1 VTPSG
6 TDTRS
11 GRNHAGYDRSDTTGT
26 GRASRSRYDTDHP
39 LPRPLAPG
47 ARTRRPGR
55 RRRASRGP
63 RLLRP
68 GDPRYRSLTLLLALG
83 LLFGVVVLR
92 LGYVQTIGAR
102 QYVAYGEDQRTE
114 PIALPAARGTIFDRN
129 GKDLALST
137 PAKSVGADPSVIGD
151 RALAARRLARALRL
165 PAHQVATKL
174 ATDTHFVYLGRQV
187 EDEVARRVKDLDI
200 PGVLVFDESARLLP
214 AGDMARSVLGS
225 VDLDNVGVSGLEL
238 RYDDELSGDPGE
250 YMVERDLDGRT
261 IPGGRHLIDP
271 AEPGD
276 DIVLTIDR
284 SLQYAT
290 EGILAE
296 QVRSVGARAGWAA
309 VMDPRTGEVLA
320 LANVET
326 DPQTHAVANTGNNLA
341 VTQNFEPG
349 SVNKVI
355 TMSAGLE
362 EGLVAPDSVL
372 QVPDS
377 LRVADHVY
385 TDAHSHPAWM
395 TAGQILAQSSNI
407 GTIEIA
413 QKMGMERLD
422 EYLRR
427 FGFGQVTNLGLPHE
441 EPGILL
447 DRHNWSGTSIGSVP
461 IGQGI
466 SVTAMQMLIAYNTI
480 ANDGVAVPPTLL
492 KATFDAEGERHPAP
506 PGEGRRVVSPT
517 TAAHIRGMLAQA
529 VTSGTGKAA
538 AIEGYDA
545 GGKTGTARKPQP
557 GGGYR
562 DARGRYHYVSTFAG
576 FIPAGN
582 PRVSIIVVID
592 EPTTSPYASDVAA
605 PAFAKIGR
613 QALRAMRIPPPAGA
627 GVGTQ
632 PTAEEQKVRAEP
644 VADPTTTATAP
655 TTTTTTAPTST
666 TTTTVPG
673 AAAPGGRQPAA
684 TATSVPTRGH

>member
-1 VTPSG
+1 M
-6 TDTRS
+6 
-11 GRNHAGYDRSDTTGT
+11 
-26 GRASRSRYDTDHP
+26 
-39 LPRPLAPG
+39 
-47 ARTRRPGR
+47 
-55 RRRASRGP
+55 
-63 RLLRP
+63 
-68 GDPRYRSLTLLLALG
+68 LG

-137 PAKSVGADPSVIGD
+137 PTKSVGADPSVIGD
-151 RALAARRLARALRL
+151 PAVVARRLARALGL
-165 PAHQVATKL
+165 PAKEVATKL
-174 ATDTHFVYLGRQV
+174 ASDTHFVYLARQV
-187 EDEVARRVKDLDI
+187 DDEVAKRVKRLDI

-214 AGDMARSVLGS
+214 AGDMARALLGG

-290 EGILAE
+290 EGIIAD
-296 QVRSVGARAGWAA
+296 QVRAVGARAGWAA

-320 LANVET
+320 MANVEA
-326 DPQTHAVANTGNNLA
+326 DPRTHAVTNTGNNLA

-362 EGLVAPDSVL
+362 EELVAPDTVL
-372 QVPDS
+372 QVPDT

-385 TDAHSHPAWM
+385 TDAHSHPSSM
-395 TAGQILAQSSNI
+395 TASQVLAQSSNI

-413 QKMGMERLD
+413 QRVGMERLD
-422 EYLRR
+422 DYLRR

-447 DRHNWSGTSIGSVP
+447 DRDNWSGTSIGSVP

-492 KATFDAEGERHPAP
+492 KATFDADGERHPAP

-517 TAAHIRGMLAQA
+517 TAAYVREMLAQA
-529 VTSGTGKAA
+529 VTSGTGEAA

-545 GGKTGTARKPQP
+545 AGKTGTARKPQP

-562 DARGRYHYVSTFAG
+562 DARGKYHYVSTFAG

-592 EPTTSPYASDVAA
+592 EPTTSPYAADVAA
-605 PAFAKIGR
+605 PAFARIGR
-613 QALRAMRIPPPAGA
+613 QALRTMRIPPPASAGA
-627 GVGTQ
+627 AGTQ
-632 PTAEEQKVRAEP
+632 PTPEESKVRAAP
-644 VADPTTTATAP
+644 VAEP
-655 TTTTTTAPTST
+655 TTTTTAPTTTTMTTTVPANT

-673 AAAPGGRQPAA
+673 AAAPGGQQPAA
-684 TATSVPTRGH
+684 STTSVPTRGR

>member
-1 VTPSG
+1 M
-6 TDTRS
+6 
-11 GRNHAGYDRSDTTGT
+11 
-26 GRASRSRYDTDHP
+26 
-39 LPRPLAPG
+39 
-47 ARTRRPGR
+47 
-55 RRRASRGP
+55 
-63 RLLRP
+63 
-68 GDPRYRSLTLLLALG
+68 LG
-83 LLFGVVVLR
+83 ILFGVVVLR

-137 PAKSVGADPSVIGD
+137 PAKSVGADPSVISD
-151 RALAARRLARALRL
+151 RASAARRLAGALRL
-165 PAHQVATKL
+165 PAKEVAAKL
-174 ATDTHFVYLGRQV
+174 ASDTHFVYLGRQV
-187 EDEVARRVKDLDI
+187 DDEVAKRVKDLDI

-214 AGDMARSVLGS
+214 AGDMARALLGS

-290 EGILAE
+290 EGILAD
-296 QVRSVGARAGWAA
+296 QVRAVGGRAGWAA

-320 LANVET
+320 LANVEA
-326 DPQTHAVANTGNNLA
+326 DPRAHAVANTGNNLA

-362 EGLVAPDSVL
+362 EGLVAPDTVL
-372 QVPDS
+372 QVPDT

-385 TDAHSHPAWM
+385 TDAHSQPSQM
-395 TAGQILAQSSNI
+395 TASQILAQSSNI

-413 QKMGMERLD
+413 QRVGMERLD
-422 EYLRR
+422 KYLRR
-427 FGFGQVTNLGLPHE
+427 FGFGQVTDLRLPHE

-447 DRHNWSGTSIGSVP
+447 DRHDWSGTSIGSVP

-466 SVTAMQMLIAYNTI
+466 SVTAMQMLMAYNTI

-492 KATFDAEGERHPAP
+492 KATFDAEGERHAAP
-506 PGEGRRVVSPT
+506 PGEGRRVMSPT
-517 TAAHIRGMLAQA
+517 TAAYVREMLAQA

-538 AIEGYDA
+538 AIEGYDVA
-545 GGKTGTARKPQP
+545 GKTGTARKPQP
-557 GGGYR
+557 GGGYE
-562 DARGRYHYVSTFAG
+562 DARGGYHYVSTFAG

-592 EPTTSPYASDVAA
+592 EPTTSPYAAEVAA

-613 QALRAMRIPPPAGA
+613 EALRTMRIPPPAGA
-627 GVGTQ
+627 GAAGTQ
-632 PTAEEQKVRAEP
+632 QTTEESKVRAEP
-644 VADPTTTATAP
+644 VAEPTTTTAVPTTTTSPPATA
-655 TTTTTTAPTST
+655 TTTTAP
-666 TTTTVPG
+666 G
-673 AAAPGGRQPAA
+673 AAPGGRQPAA
-684 TATSVPTRGH
+684 TTTSAPARGG

>member
-1 VTPSG
+1 V
-6 TDTRS
+6 
-11 GRNHAGYDRSDTTGT
+11 
-26 GRASRSRYDTDHP
+26 
-39 LPRPLAPG
+39 
-47 ARTRRPGR
+47 
-55 RRRASRGP
+55 
-63 RLLRP
+63 
-68 GDPRYRSLTLLLALG
+68 LG

-92 LGYVQTIGAR
+92 VGYVQTIGAR
-102 QYVAYGEDQRTE
+102 QYVAYGEDQRTQ

-137 PAKSVGADPSVIGD
+137 PAKSVGADPSVISD
-151 RALAARRLARALRL
+151 RAVAARRLAQALGL
-165 PAHQVATKL
+165 PAQEVATKL
-174 ATDTHFVYLGRQV
+174 ASDTHFVYLGRQV
-187 EDEVARRVKDLDI
+187 DDEVAKRVKDLDI

-214 AGDMARSVLGS
+214 AGDMARALLGS

-250 YMVERDLDGRT
+250 YMVERDLEGRT

-284 SLQYAT
+284 SLQYGT
-290 EGILAE
+290 EGILAD
-296 QVRSVGARAGWAA
+296 QVRAAGARAGWAA

-320 LANVET
+320 MANVEA
-326 DPQTHAVANTGNNLA
+326 DPRTHAVGNTGNNLA

-355 TMSAGLE
+355 TMSAGLD
-362 EGLVAPDSVL
+362 EGLVAPDTVL
-372 QVPDS
+372 QVPDT

-385 TDAHSHPAWM
+385 TDAHSHPSRM
-395 TAGQILAQSSNI
+395 TASQVLAQSSNI

-413 QKMGMERLD
+413 QRVGMERLD

-447 DRHNWSGTSIGSVP
+447 DRDNWSGTSIGSVP

-492 KATFDAEGERHPAP
+492 KATFDAEGERHAAP

-517 TAAHIRGMLAQA
+517 TAAYVREMLAQA

-545 GGKTGTARKPQP
+545 AGKTGTARKPQP
-557 GGGYR
+557 GGGYE
-562 DARGRYHYVSTFAG
+562 DARGAYHYVSTFAG

-592 EPTTSPYASDVAA
+592 EPTTSPYAAEVAA

-613 QALRAMRIPPPAGA
+613 EALRTMRIPPPAGA
-627 GVGTQ
+627 GGGTQ
-632 PTAEEQKVRAEP
+632 PTPEESKVRAEP
-644 VADPTTTATAP
+644 VAEPTTTTAVA
-655 TTTTTTAPTST
+655 TTTTTTAVTAT
-666 TTTTVPG
+666 TTPG
-673 AAAPGGRQPAA
+673 AAAPAAPGGRQPAA
-684 TATSVPTRGH
+684 TTTSVPTRGG